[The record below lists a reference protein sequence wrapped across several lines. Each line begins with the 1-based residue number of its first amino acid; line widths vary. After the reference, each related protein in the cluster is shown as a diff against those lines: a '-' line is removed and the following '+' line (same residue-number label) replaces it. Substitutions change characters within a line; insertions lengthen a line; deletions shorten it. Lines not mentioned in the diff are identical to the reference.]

1 MGWARPAIGA
11 LVAAALA
18 LHPGCSSD
26 HDGLKKK
33 PTSTGGTGGALSDG
47 SDEDVGTEDT
57 GADVA
62 IEPEGT
68 PRLTLFHAVVDSPRI
83 AFCFSKVTDGVPG
96 PAIGEP
102 IPLGGLE
109 FGHPLVVDS
118 LTGLDWKTDDILT
131 TLVAGDFALLA
142 GKSCSEAIAFAAS
155 LVPVNEA
162 ASDAGQ
168 DADSDAEAAP
178 PPPPDPPAVR
188 AAELPVVPAPTL
200 GKGYSYLLAAAG
212 CIGGPAFTDADEI
225 FLCGTNY
232 TPDSPTVAPIVV
244 KMSRIVDPGRVGVQV
259 LNTSFGSDP
268 VDVQSAGPPTQGL
281 PGLDLVYGVTGG
293 AISPTTPNLAFS
305 ASMYGVPL
313 SESKIQVTP
322 YGSGTISLETTWQ
335 NALAVGGASELEDGK
350 SYVIVLSGPRTTL
363 TGMKWWNAPTIGV
376 LPSDPTP

>member
-11 LVAAALA
+11 LLGAGLA
-18 LHPGCSSD
+18 FHPGCSSD

-33 PTSTGGTGGALSDG
+33 PPATGGPGGALPDG
-47 SDEDVGTEDT
+47 SDEDVGVEDSS
-57 GADVA
+57 ADVP

-68 PRLTLFHAVVDSPRI
+68 PRLTLFHAVVDSARI

-96 PAIGEP
+96 PVIGDP
-102 IPLGGLE
+102 IPAGGLE

-118 LTGLDWKTDDILT
+118 LSGLDWKSDDILT
-131 TLVAGDFALLA
+131 TLVAGDFGLLS
-142 GKSCSEAIAFAAS
+142 GKSCAEAIELAAS

-162 ASDAGQ
+162 ASDAGE
-168 DADSDAEAAP
+168 DANADAETAP

-188 AAELPVVPAPTL
+188 AAELPVLPAPTL

-225 FLCGTNY
+225 FLCGPGY

-244 KMSRIVDPGRVGVQV
+244 KMSRIVQPDRVGVQV
-259 LNTSFGSDP
+259 LNASFGSDP
-268 VDVQSAGPPTQGL
+268 LDVQSVGPPTQGL
-281 PGLDLVYGVTGG
+281 LGLDLVYGVTGG
-293 AISPTTPNLAFS
+293 AISPTSPNLSFS
-305 ASMYGVPL
+305 ASMYGEPL

-322 YGSGTISLETTWQ
+322 YGSGTVSLESTWSD
-335 NALAVGGASELEDGK
+335 ALAVGGASTLLDGK

-363 TGMKWWNAPTIGV
+363 TKMKWWNGPTIGV
-376 LPSDPTP
+376 LPSDP